1 MRRSAAR
8 IASVVNE
15 SRLSRCA
22 KRTTGKLTCDGNDV
36 WRDRRRPIGR
46 SRLNLQQQICVA
58 GNTKTDAAK

>member
-1 MRRSAAR
+1 MRQEDDREAHR
-8 IASVVNE
+8 
-15 SRLSRCA
+15 
-22 KRTTGKLTCDGNDV
+22 DGNDV